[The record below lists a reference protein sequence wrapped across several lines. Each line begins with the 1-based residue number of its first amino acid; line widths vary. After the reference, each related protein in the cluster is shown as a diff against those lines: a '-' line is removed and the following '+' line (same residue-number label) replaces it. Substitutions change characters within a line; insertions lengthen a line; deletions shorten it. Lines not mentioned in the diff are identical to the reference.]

1 MRLQTTRG
9 GFFTKP
15 APTWQG
21 SSCGTGSQI
30 VPAEL
35 GRRPARQAQQGDGLG
50 TAFLAAA
57 ALHGTKFGSKLI
69 NALPSSDATAR
80 PSFPGERHMILKLP
94 NGKNGGAN
102 YMGPGTEIIK
112 RLKRG
117 DPGRTPADKVA
128 KMHDINYALAAN
140 APTKQKQQKAVRA
153 ADNRMIAS
161 LKKMQTEKA
170 DASRNIQAGLKG
182 IQSKVVGED
191 FGLLNKGSF
200 SGPLEKVSTA
210 DNRLLQNNK
219 NELEQQ
225 GLGIEPE
232 PLPGQLLKERMLKK
246 FAKPGPAGGGVSLAG
261 GGLTKTV
268 IDVIM
273 PEVLKDLRIKKLYLP
288 KALIT
293 KLVKKA
299 TINKTGKP
307 LTAIKLKDICNKLG
321 KHILPAMC
329 KAKLKTMGQSGSG
342 IYMKAAAKLHPK
354 FAEAMHIVLKNH
366 QKGMSGSGFFSS
378 IGKAFKKVKHG
389 FTKAFHK
396 VGKFVH
402 KNKAIIS
409 PLLNVGG
416 IAATALGQPELGLA
430 AEVADAAL

>member
-1 MRLQTTRG
+1 
-9 GFFTKP
+9 
-15 APTWQG
+15 
-21 SSCGTGSQI
+21 
-30 VPAEL
+30 
-35 GRRPARQAQQGDGLG
+35 
-50 TAFLAAA
+50 
-57 ALHGTKFGSKLI
+57 
-69 NALPSSDATAR
+69 
-80 PSFPGERHMILKLP
+80 
-94 NGKNGGAN
+94 
-102 YMGPGTEIIK
+102 
-112 RLKRG
+112 
-117 DPGRTPADKVA
+117 
-128 KMHDINYALAAN
+128 
-140 APTKQKQQKAVRA
+140 
-153 ADNRMIAS
+153 
-161 LKKMQTEKA
+161 
-170 DASRNIQAGLKG
+170 
-182 IQSKVVGED
+182 
-191 FGLLNKGSF
+191 
-200 SGPLEKVSTA
+200 
-210 DNRLLQNNK
+210 
-219 NELEQQ
+219 
-225 GLGIEPE
+225 
-232 PLPGQLLKERMLKK
+232 MLKK
-246 FAKPGPAGGGVSLAG
+246 FAKPGPAGGGVSSVG
-261 GGLTKTV
+261 GGRGGLTKTV

-273 PEVLKDLRIKKLYLP
+273 PEVLKDLRIKKVHLP

-342 IYMKAAAKLHPK
+342 IYMKDIAAKLHPK